1 MKISEET
8 IEKMAHLSR
17 LELSE
22 TEKESMKNDLTNIV
36 TWMEQLNEVDTSGVE
51 PLTHMSE
58 ELNIF
63 RDDEAKNNIS
73 RVDAL
78 VNSPAND
85 DLYFSVPKVIE

>member
-8 IEKMAHLSR
+8 IDKMAHLSR
-17 LELSE
+17 LELSDS
-22 TEKESMKNDLTNIV
+22 EKESMKNDLTNIV
-36 TWMEQLNEVDTSGVE
+36 TWMEQLNEVDTSGIE

-58 ELNIF
+58 EVNVF
-63 RDDEAKNNIS
+63 RDDVPNNNIS
-73 RVDAL
+73 RIDAL